1 MSTLD
6 ALAELEAIVKQTAET
21 LAAEKVPSDFVLQ
34 QILRLQSAASRAAA
48 LLFVAVTSTDEVPPT
63 KPST

>member
-21 LAAEKVPSDFVLQ
+21 LAAEKVPSDLVLQ

-48 LLFVAVTSTDEVPPT
+48 LLFVAVADEVPPT